1 MERIA
6 ELPLTTHMIEQ
17 LALEAV
23 VRGVSLGDLIAEL
36 ITAMLSKDLIPQVL
50 DNIDPATDPMAGR
63 GT

>member
-1 MERIA
+1 
-6 ELPLTTHMIEQ
+6 MIEQ